1 MINAVKLKELL
12 ECKDESPK
20 LEFKLKYEFSG
31 QDKGKRQ
38 DEFAKDLLALAN
50 TAGRAADDYAYLIVG
65 AGDRLR
71 ADGTRAAEDVRPFD
85 FKPEQFLSIA
95 NARCAPPVRNI
106 EYEVIE
112 HAGNFYGVI
121 EIPPSP
127 FVHELTRNL
136 DTPKGSW
143 QRGSVLIRRGSEIGT
158 ASPGELKLMEREKE
172 SWSGAVTTAAAPR
185 TALEQ
190 LEELLP
196 DPHKNIAVRKLMI
209 AEART
214 LHAALN
220 EPNFLAADCHQRKEP
235 LVERIGEYEE
245 LTTNLLELFVTG
257 CYHGDDL
264 LDALWA
270 DALTVVA
277 DTSDTGGCADMMLR
291 LRRYP
296 ALLLFYAGGIAA
308 IAGHRYKTLAAL
320 FHRTKVRRWAMIH
333 KAAAALPP
341 ATVVDRYDRQYL
353 NQDGRHAMPLEL
365 HLRNRLREP
374 LRSVVHTEDEY
385 LDCFTR
391 FEYFFAL
398 NSLANNLGVIAGSYM
413 WESEIHRKFRQS
425 YFRDSVPAISE
436 TNAEIELKGADWLPF
451 KSGVF
456 FSGSYEQFFA
466 FKAEADKKI
475 IERARNF
482 IITKDY

>member
-1 MINAVKLKELL
+1 MIDAVKLKEVL
-12 ECKDESPK
+12 ERKDESPK
-20 LEFKLKYEFSG
+20 VEFKLKYEFSG

-50 TAGRAADDYAYLIVG
+50 TAGRVADDYAYLIVG
-65 AGDRLR
+65 AGDRLK
-71 ADGTRAAEDVRPFD
+71 ADGTRDAEDVRPFN
-85 FKPEQFLSIA
+85 FKPEQFLSLV
-95 NARCAPPVRNI
+95 NARCAPPVGNI
-106 EYEVIE
+106 EYAVIE

-143 QRGSVLIRRGSEIGT
+143 QRGSVLLRRGAEVGT

-172 SWSGAVTTAAAPR
+172 SWSGATAAPPR
-185 TALEQ
+185 TALDQ

-196 DPHKNIAVRKLMI
+196 DPHKKIAVRKLLV

-220 EPNFLAADCHQRKEP
+220 DADFLAADCHQRENP
-235 LVERIGEYEE
+235 LPERLGEYEK
-245 LTTNLLELFVTG
+245 LTASLLELFVTG
-257 CYHGDDL
+257 CYHADDSL
-264 LDALWA
+264 SALWA

-277 DTSDTGGCADMMLR
+277 DTSDAGGCADMMLR

-320 FHRTKVRRWAMIH
+320 FHRTKVRRWSALH
-333 KAAAALPP
+333 KAASALPP
-341 ATVVDRYDRQYL
+341 ATVIDRYDRQHL
-353 NQDGRHAMPLEL
+353 NQYGRHAMPLEL
-365 HLRNRLREP
+365 HLRNHLREP
-374 LRSVVHTEDEY
+374 LRSAVHTEDEY

-398 NSLANNLGVIAGSYM
+398 NSLATNLGVISGSYM

-425 YFRDSVPAISE
+425 YFRDSIPVVSE
-436 TNAEIELKGADWLPF
+436 TNAEIKVKGADWLPF
-451 KSGVF
+451 KDAVF
-456 FSGSYEQFFA
+456 FSGPYEQSFA

-475 IERARNF
+475 IERSRDF

>member
-1 MINAVKLKELL
+1 MIDVAQLKEFL
-12 ECKDESPK
+12 ERKDESPK
-20 LEFKLKYEFSG
+20 VEFKLKCEFSG

-50 TAGRAADDYAYLIVG
+50 TAGRAANDYARLIIG
-65 AGDRLR
+65 AGDVLR
-71 ADGTRAAEDVRPFD
+71 ADGTRAAEDVRPFN
-85 FKPEQFLSIA
+85 FKPEQFLSIV
-95 NARCAPPVRNI
+95 NARCAPPVGNI
-106 EYEVIE
+106 EYAVVE

-127 FVHELTRNL
+127 LVHELTRNL

-143 QRGSVLIRRGSEIGT
+143 QRGSVLVRRGAEVGV
-158 ASPGELKLMEREKE
+158 ASFGELKLMEREKE
-172 SWSGAVTTAAAPR
+172 SWSGATVAAPR

-196 DPHKNIAVRKLMI
+196 DPHKKIAVRKLI
-209 AEART
+209 VAEART

-220 EPNFLAADCHQRKEP
+220 DSDFLAADCHQRKDP
-235 LVERIGEYEE
+235 LIERMGEYEK
-245 LTTNLLELFVTG
+245 LTANLLELFVTG
-257 CYHGDDL
+257 CYHADDA

-277 DTSDTGGCADMMLR
+277 DTSDTGGCPDLMLR
-291 LRRYP
+291 LRRFP
-296 ALLLFYAGGIAA
+296 ALLLFYAGGIAT

-320 FHRTKVRRWAMIH
+320 FHKTKVRRWSALH
-333 KAAAALPP
+333 KAASALPP
-341 ATVVDRYDRQYL
+341 ATVVESYDRQHL
-353 NQDGRHAMPLEL
+353 NQYGRHAMPLEL
-365 HLRNRLREP
+365 HLRNHLREP

-425 YFRDSVPAISE
+425 YFRDAVPVISE
-436 TNAEIELKGADWLPF
+436 TNAEIENAGTDWLPF
-451 KSGVF
+451 KNGVF
-456 FSGSYEQFFA
+456 FSGSFEQFSA
-466 FKAEADKKI
+466 FKREADAKI

-482 IITKDY
+482 IITKDF